1 MLTVLE
7 SLQLSSE
14 YLEKKGIDS
23 ARMNAELLLA
33 NILKCGRLDLYLKFD
48 KPLTDEETT
57 IYRDYI
63 ARRGKFEPLQY
74 ILGKVEFYGI
84 SFIVNPN
91 VLIPRQE
98 TEILV
103 EQVLNYT
110 GSGDISI
117 LDIGTGSGCIAIS
130 LSKNLPNAKIT
141 AIDISRD
148 ALKVAW
154 QNIKLNNVENCELK
168 QFDIINDDITQ
179 LGKFDVIVSN
189 PPYVEK
195 KLYSNLQKEIVLHE
209 PRMALTDE
217 DDGYKFYRKICQ
229 VGKKLLTPSGTLFF
243 EAGDGMSLALR
254 DIMAGY
260 GYEKIELKKDYL
272 EINRVVKGE
281 SE

>member
-7 SLQLSSE
+7 SLQLSSD
-14 YLEKKGIDS
+14 YLEKKGIES

-33 NILKCGRLDLYLKFD
+33 DILKCGRLDLYLKFD
-48 KPLTDEETT
+48 KPLTDEETS

-84 SFIVNPN
+84 SFMVNPD

-103 EQVLNYT
+103 EQVLNFT
-110 GSGDISI
+110 GSGNLNI

-168 QFDIINDDITQ
+168 QFDIINDEIAQ

-195 KLYSNLQKEIVLHE
+195 TMYSSLQKEIVLHE
-209 PRMALTDE
+209 PRLALTDE

-229 VGKKLLTPSGTLFF
+229 LGKKLLNPSGTLFF
-243 EAGDGMSLALR
+243 EAGDGMSIAIK

-281 SE
+281 LE